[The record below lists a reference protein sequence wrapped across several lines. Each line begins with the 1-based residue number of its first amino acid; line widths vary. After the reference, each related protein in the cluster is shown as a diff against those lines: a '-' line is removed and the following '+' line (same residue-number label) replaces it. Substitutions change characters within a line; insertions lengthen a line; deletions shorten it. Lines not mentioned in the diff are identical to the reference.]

1 MGRSDRQERR
11 GREAIALATLYL
23 VWGPTYLAIRV
34 GLDGFPPFVLGAL
47 RFLIGGGA
55 VLLVLR
61 LRGRRGGDRRQWA
74 AAALVGTLLLLGGN
88 GLVIW
93 SEQWVPT
100 GVAAVLVATVPL
112 WTVLFE
118 AAMFR
123 SPPSRWALAAV
134 ALGTAGVVVLA
145 GPRAWG
151 AGAVPWWGALA
162 LVAASASWALG
173 TVLARRLPRPASAL
187 EATAQQMVAGGIGF
201 ALVALALGEFA
212 QWRPATT
219 SMAAWS
225 ALAYLIVAG
234 SWIGFSAYLWLL
246 EHSTPA
252 RATSYAYVNPVV
264 AVLLG
269 WALRGEPLTA
279 RVLVA
284 LLLVAGA
291 VLLVLRDAARPAAP
305 PSHRRRRPRAR
316 CAVR

>member
-1 MGRSDRQERR
+1 M
-11 GREAIALATLYL
+11 
-23 VWGPTYLAIRV
+23 
-34 GLDGFPPFVLGAL
+34 
-47 RFLIGGGA
+47 
-55 VLLVLR
+55 
-61 LRGRRGGDRRQWA
+61 
-74 AAALVGTLLLLGGN
+74 GTLLLLGGN